1 MKKTNLLFL
10 LAIASVFF
18 LMLGCTQNTFDDIEG
33 ETEPIL
39 ELVTYQ
45 DIKATINSVCLACHS
60 NPPQN
65 GAPMPLVNYNMV
77 KEAVLNRD
85 LLSRINRN
93 PGADGLMPLGGPRL
107 PQQTIDMFFK
117 WEADGLL
124 EN

>member
-1 MKKTNLLFL
+1 MKNKTLLYL
-10 LAIASVFF
+10 YLAFGF
-18 LMLGCTQNTFDDIEG
+18 LMITSCSQNTFDDIEAD
-33 ETEPIL
+33 EIPL
-39 ELVTYQ
+39 PELVNYQ
-45 DIKATINSVCLACHS
+45 DIKPTIDNICLACHS

-77 KEAVLNRD
+77 KEAVLNRE
-85 LLSRINRN
+85 LLNRISRN

-117 WEADGLL
+117 WEVDGLL